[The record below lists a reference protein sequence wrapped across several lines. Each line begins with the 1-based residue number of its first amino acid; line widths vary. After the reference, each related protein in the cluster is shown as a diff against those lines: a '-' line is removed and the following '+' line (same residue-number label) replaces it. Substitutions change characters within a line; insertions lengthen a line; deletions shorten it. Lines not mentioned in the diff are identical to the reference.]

1 VSHPGPRSDSY
12 VGDSEDGHLKADQG
26 INESE
31 GHVLGISVNPDWSM
45 SAASLHDKDGRLT
58 PLDSVPGHEERD
70 ASALPEGEE
79 QDAFDA

>member
-1 VSHPGPRSDSY
+1 M
-12 VGDSEDGHLKADQG
+12 
-26 INESE
+26 
-31 GHVLGISVNPDWSM
+31 LGISVNPDWSM